1 MQKLSLLTLLS
12 LLFIFSVIA
21 QPELSITNQPYNWK
35 NVRIT
40 GGGFV
45 CGIVFHPTE
54 DGLCYSRTDMGGA
67 YRRNPETMEWEP
79 LLDWLSYNDRNL
91 MGVES
96 IALDPND
103 PDWVFMACG
112 TYTNPNTPNGA
123 ILWSN
128 NRGKTFHRTDVP
140 FKMGGNED
148 GRGNGER
155 MAVDPNS
162 GNILF
167 TGTRHAGL
175 WKSTDR
181 ALSWNRVESFPD
193 ITEVQEPGTPG
204 QGGGFGQRRGSGIV
218 FVIFDPSSGTPG
230 VASQIIYAGVSL
242 MNRESL
248 FRSTDEGKTWH
259 PIAGQPVNLR
269 PTQAVLASDG
279 NLLITYGDSPGPS
292 RMTNGAVW
300 KLNTKTGV
308 WTDITPDRP
317 HSETRPFGYASVS
330 VQRDN
335 PNVMIVSTFHRY
347 GIEKGDEI
355 FRSTDGG
362 ATWKPVFAGG
372 GTFDDSLAPYTAFTG
387 IHWLFDIEINPFNP
401 DHAIF
406 TTGYGGHETFNLT
419 DIDRDKPTVWTIMA
433 TGIEETVPLE
443 LLSPPQGAPLI
454 TAIGD
459 YGGFVHWDLDR
470 PSPEGNFNNPRFGN
484 TNSIACAEKN
494 PSVIVRV
501 GGATGNNPGQN
512 IGYSLDGGR
521 SWQPAETLPFPGS
534 QHGYVAVSADG
545 KTWIW
550 SPAPARG
557 RFGRQSE
564 PAQQPQQPVVY
575 FTTDNG
581 KTWNECKG
589 LPTYTRVVA
598 DRENPSVFYGID
610 LFGGKLYISK
620 NGGDSFSEHTL
631 NIPGGLPSRGSR
643 GDNRG
648 GQDKIY
654 ATPGHEGDLWIAA
667 YDGLY
672 NSNDQGASFT
682 KKHKV
687 QEIHGFGFGKGPG
700 DDSYPS
706 VFLVGIVDG
715 VRGIFRSD
723 DCAQSFVRINDDQHQ
738 WGLILHITG
747 DPKVHGRAYIGTHG
761 RGALY
766 GDPVKN

>member
-1 MQKLSLLTLLS
+1 MQKLSFLTLITLIISLS
-12 LLFIFSVIA
+12 AFS
-21 QPELSITNQPYNWK
+21 QSSIDADNQPYTWK

-45 CGIVFHPTE
+45 CGVVFHPNE
-54 DGLCYSRTDMGGA
+54 EGLCYSRTDMGGA
-67 YRRNPETMEWEP
+67 YRRNPETMVWEP
-79 LLDWLSYNDRNL
+79 LLDWLSYEDRNL

-112 TYTNPNTPNGA
+112 TYTNPNTPDGA

-128 NRGKTFHRTDVP
+128 DRGKTFHRTDVP

-155 MAVDPNS
+155 MAVDPNN
-162 GNILF
+162 GNIIYL
-167 TGTRHAGL
+167 GTRHAGL

-181 ALSWNRVESFPD
+181 ALSWSRVDSFPD
-193 ITEVQEPGTPG
+193 ITEIQETITPG
-204 QGGGFGQRRGSGIV
+204 QPGGTGLRRGSGIV
-218 FVIFDPSSGTPG
+218 FVIFDPSEGISGSG
-230 VASQIIYAGVSL
+230 SRVIYAGVSL

-248 FRSTDEGKTWH
+248 FRSSDGGATWH
-259 PIAGQPVNLR
+259 PVPGQPVSLR

-279 NLLITYGDSPGPS
+279 NMVITYGDSPGPS
-292 RMTNGAVW
+292 RMTDGAVW
-300 KLNTKTGV
+300 KLNAKTGV
-308 WTDITPDRP
+308 WTEITPDKP
-317 HSETRPFGYASVS
+317 HPETRPFGYASVA
-330 VQRDN
+330 VQKDN
-335 PNVMIVSTFHRY
+335 PNVLIVSTFHRY

-362 ATWKPVFAGG
+362 KSWKAVFTEGG
-372 GTFDDSLAPYTAFTG
+372 KYDDSLAPYTAFTG

-419 DIDRDKPTVWTIMA
+419 DLDKSNSTVWTIMS

-443 LLSPPQGAPLI
+443 LLSPPEGAPLI

-459 YGGFVHWDLDR
+459 YGGFVHWNLDQ

-484 TNSIACAEKN
+484 TNSIACAELK
-494 PSVIVRV
+494 PEVIVRV

-521 SWQPAETLPFPGS
+521 SWQPSPTLPFPGS
-534 QHGYVAVSADG
+534 QHGYVTVSSYG

-550 SPAPARG
+550 SPASVRG
-557 RFGRQSE
+557 RFGRGQNQAE
-564 PAQQPQQPVVY
+564 QPQQPMVY
-575 FTTDNG
+575 YTTNNG
-581 KTWNECKG
+581 ESWNECKG
-589 LPTYTRVVA
+589 LPSNTRIVA
-598 DRENPSVFYGID
+598 DRVNPSRFYGMD
-610 LFGGKLYISK
+610 LFGGKFFES
-620 NGGDSFSEHTL
+620 NDGGVNFMEQKL
-631 NIPGGLPSRGSR
+631 NLPGELPQRGNR
-643 GDNRG
+643 GDTRG

-654 ATPGHEGDLWIAA
+654 TTPGHEGDLWIAA
-667 YDGLY
+667 YDGLF
-672 NSNDQGASFT
+672 NSSNQGKTFT
-682 KKHKV
+682 KKDKV
-687 QEIHGFGFGKGPG
+687 QEIHGFGFGKGPH
-700 DDSYPS
+700 DNSYPS
-706 VFLVGIVDG
+706 LFIVGVVDG

-723 DCAQSFVRINDDQHQ
+723 DHAQSFVRINDDQHQ

-747 DPKVHGRAYIGTHG
+747 DPKKHGRAYLGTHG

-766 GDPVKN
+766 GDPVKE